1 MEIVTNIRADFS
13 STKGPFRKPPSLLLD
28 SLVEEPKKKTD
39 VPNHLLE
46 SKIYA
51 KLLRNNVIQ
60 AKPAIMHY
68 GGFEIEKHQ
77 QQVLKLINISGE
89 VINFHIIPPET
100 KYFQIQYNKIQRL
113 VPGLSFTVM
122 VDFCPDEWQYYY
134 DCIRIHS
141 QGDETLLIPLHA
153 YPVMNAVE
161 FPSYIN
167 LSDVPLG
174 QCKPYVI
181 PLQCSCPID
190 FEFQVEYL
198 HPHKAFTVHPMSG
211 IIPANGKAEVIVTF
225 APLEYG
231 TAQIKIQLWISQFNS
246 KPYMCTFTGTSTP
259 HLNFKRRDFENQ
271 ESVLQKIPK
280 SAEKA
285 VVCLPQKTVP
295 SKEEKHRPLQK
306 VQAIEYKNLR
316 FPVDLSNPYAVATV
330 LIQEPGKLKIKHLRE
345 VLGGQGDGGT
355 KTRQIK
361 EAVFQLKVKQ
371 DIQEEE
377 INQLKWQVHL
387 GKDPICPSVQ
397 KQILEDRQKEEELY
411 KIKRGD
417 PILEDE
423 FERKHVK
430 ISQKRIVRDISEC
443 PRFQPTFDLLLNNPW
458 YHKHRIQQRFQQA
471 ARKVLIQCRLD
482 KVMNLLHD
490 VFKRFRDQEEE
501 EKRLISE
508 CSSFKTSSTT
518 AVTDEE
524 KRMPFA
530 WTLTRIQPFE
540 FPTYNPP
547 QWADELAPEVLG
559 IVPVKFAAVK
569 IKQLHHF
576 SELKVPQHFS
586 SMGYQPFCIHHA
598 ATSYKVPKYFQTQK
612 SGAEEELI
620 PLIPASEEKSLVA
633 QDEKLDTSFLNLK
646 APEALL
652 HPPNHHPLQIFNP
665 SPGLFEFKL
674 PLPYAESSIE
684 YHICPL
690 PKFPHSNKY
699 PSGTAITQKKFLHHR
714 EVIRGV
720 TNWRKFPPVINS
732 TLPSMPPLNIMTTFS
747 INPYSTDMLPKVVPP
762 ILQELPEQDKENVVD
777 EVIEGEAAVLLTPQM
792 IKAEFP
798 QIDFSAEENRSKEES
813 EGNAEVKVASFT
825 SLHRSVPVSSD
836 VRDVVD
842 LYVLNQKNIYGRR
855 LTETM
860 EKLKEKAVDKSMILN

>member
-1 MEIVTNIRADFS
+1 MEVVTNIQADFN
-13 STKGPFRKPPSLLLD
+13 STEGPFRKPMSLLLN
-28 SLVEEPKKKTD
+28 SLVEEPKKKAD

-46 SKIYA
+46 SKIYT

-68 GGFEIEKHQ
+68 GGFEAEKHHR
-77 QQVLKLINISGE
+77 QVLKLINISGE
-89 VINFHIIPPET
+89 VINVHIIPPDT
-100 KYFQIQYNKIQRL
+100 KYFQIKYRKIQRL
-113 VPGLSFTVM
+113 VPGLSLTVM
-122 VDFCPDEWQYYY
+122 VDFCPDEWRYYY

-153 YPVMNAVE
+153 YPVMNDVE

-174 QCKPYVI
+174 QWQRYVV

-198 HPHKAFTVHPMSG
+198 QPHKAFTVHPISG
-211 IIPANGKAEVIVTF
+211 IIPASGKAEVIITF
-225 APLEYG
+225 APFEYG

-246 KPYMCTFTGTSTP
+246 KPYTSTFTGTCTP
-259 HLNFKRRDFENQ
+259 HLNLTRGDFENQ
-271 ESVLQKIPK
+271 ESVLQRIPK

-285 VVCLPQKTVP
+285 VVCLPQKTV
-295 SKEEKHRPLQK
+295 SLKEKHKPLQK

-371 DIQEEE
+371 DIQEEQ

-387 GKDPICPSVQ
+387 GKDPICPTVQ

-417 PILEDE
+417 PILEKE
-423 FERKHVK
+423 FERKHVE
-430 ISQKRIVRDISEC
+430 ISLKRIIRDISEC
-443 PRFQPTFDLLLNNPW
+443 PQFQPTFDLLLNNPW

-471 ARKVLIQCRLD
+471 ARKV
-482 KVMNLLHD
+482 
-490 VFKRFRDQEEE
+490 
-501 EKRLISE
+501 
-508 CSSFKTSSTT
+508 
-518 AVTDEE
+518 
-524 KRMPFA
+524 
-530 WTLTRIQPFE
+530 
-540 FPTYNPP
+540 
-547 QWADELAPEVLG
+547 
-559 IVPVKFAAVK
+559 
-569 IKQLHHF
+569 
-576 SELKVPQHFS
+576 PQHFS
-586 SMGYQPFCIHHA
+586 SMAYQPFCIHHA
-598 ATSYKVPKYFQTQK
+598 ANSYKVPKYFQTLK

-620 PLIPASEEKSLVA
+620 PLMPASEEKSLVA
-633 QDEKLDTSFLNLK
+633 QDEELDTSLLNLK

-652 HPPNHHPLQIFNP
+652 HPPSHHPLQIFNP

-674 PLPYAESSIE
+674 PLPYTESNIE

-690 PKFPHSNKY
+690 PKFANSNKY
-699 PSGTAITQKKFLHHR
+699 PSGTAITQKKFLHHK

-720 TNWRKFPPVINS
+720 TNWRTFPPVISS
-732 TLPSMPPLNIMTTFS
+732 TLPNVPALNSMATPFCID
-747 INPYSTDMLPKVVPP
+747 PYNTDVLPKVVPP
-762 ILQELPEQDKENVVD
+762 ILHELPEQDKENVVD
-777 EVIEGEAAVLLTPQM
+777 EVIEGEASVLLTPQM

-798 QIDFSAEENRSKEES
+798 QIDFSAEENRSKEGS
-813 EGNAEVKVASFT
+813 EGNAEVKVGSFT

-836 VRDVVD
+836 VRDIVD
-842 LYVLNQKNIYGRR
+842 SYVLNQKNIYGQKI
-855 LTETM
+855 TEAM
-860 EKLKEKAVDKSMILN
+860 EKLKEKAVDKNMILN